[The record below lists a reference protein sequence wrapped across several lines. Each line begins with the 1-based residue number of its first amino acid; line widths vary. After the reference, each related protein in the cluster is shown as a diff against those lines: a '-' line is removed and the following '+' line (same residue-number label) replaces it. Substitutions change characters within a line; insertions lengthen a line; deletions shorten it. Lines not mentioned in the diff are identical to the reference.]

1 MNMNPLEFMKNMQ
14 NMQSK
19 MGDIQEKLK
28 NVTST
33 GSSGGGLVEIGLN
46 GQMEIQSV
54 KLDPLCVD
62 PRDIKMLEDLIQ
74 SAFVAACE
82 NIKIKIKNEVAS
94 DLNFPNGIP
103 GFS

>member
-1 MNMNPLEFMKNMQ
+1 MNLNPMEFMKNMQ
-14 NMQSK
+14 DMQSK

-33 GSSGGGLVEIGLN
+33 GSAGGGLVEITIN
-46 GQMEIQSV
+46 GQMEVESV

-74 SAFVAACE
+74 SAFVAASGNVKE
-82 NIKIKIKNEVAS
+82 KIKSEVAG
-94 DLNFPNGIP
+94 DMNIP
-103 GFS
+103 PGMAGF